1 MHKTMRYSLLAS
13 AVLLLGVSSGAQAQQ
28 VPQAPNM
35 SFFVTSAGPGKG
47 GDLGGLAGADA
58 HCQTLAITAGAG
70 NKAWRAYL
78 SGNESPTAKGINARD
93 RIGKGPW
100 QNAKGEVI
108 ATSVEDL
115 HSANNKLGADT
126 SLTERGTRIAGVGY
140 TPNYHDALTGS

>member
-58 HCQTLAITAGAG
+58 HCQTLATTAGAG
-70 NKAWRAYL
+70 SKAWRGPLHRAPT
-78 SGNESPTAKGINARD
+78 PTAQAGNPRH
-93 RIGKGPW
+93 RHWQGPW
-100 QNAKGEVI
+100 
-108 ATSVEDL
+108 
-115 HSANNKLGADT
+115 ADT
-126 SLTERGTRIAGVGY
+126 QGQARAATLG
-140 TPNYHDALTGS
+140 

>member
-58 HCQTLAITAGAG
+58 HCQTLAVTAGAG
-70 NKAWRAYL
+70 NKAWRAPL
-78 SGNESPTAKGINARD
+78 NGAHAPPPQ
-93 RIGKGPW
+93 GPHYPPPPR
-100 QNAKGEVI
+100 Q
-108 ATSVEDL
+108 
-115 HSANNKLGADT
+115 
-126 SLTERGTRIAGVGY
+126 R
-140 TPNYHDALTGS
+140 P

>member
-58 HCQTLAITAGAG
+58 HCQTLAVTAGAG
-70 NKAWRAYL
+70 VADVWLWAFEPCSARPPIIASTTNPAPKMSFVEKSVFIVCWLYSQRCQLDSAW
-78 SGNESPTAKGINARD
+78 
-93 RIGKGPW
+93 
-100 QNAKGEVI
+100 
-108 ATSVEDL
+108 TS
-115 HSANNKLGADT
+115 A
-126 SLTERGTRIAGVGY
+126 IQ
-140 TPNYHDALTGS
+140 TGLNI

>member
-58 HCQTLAITAGAG
+58 HCQTLATTAGAG
-70 NKAWRAYL
+70 NKAWRGHL
-78 SGNESPTAKGINARD
+78 SFNTPPTRPPPNPPHPTRQ
-93 RIGKGPW
+93 GPRPKP
-100 QNAKGEVI
+100 QG
-108 ATSVEDL
+108 
-115 HSANNKLGADT
+115 
-126 SLTERGTRIAGVGY
+126 
-140 TPNYHDALTGS
+140 

>member
-58 HCQTLAITAGAG
+58 HCQTLATTAGAG

-78 SGNESPTAKGINARD
+78 HSPTPATRQATQPPHPIR
-93 RIGKGPW
+93 KGPG
-100 QNAKGEVI
+100 QNAKG
-108 ATSVEDL
+108 
-115 HSANNKLGADT
+115 
-126 SLTERGTRIAGVGY
+126 AGG
-140 TPNYHDALTGS
+140 P